1 MTKHKGSKI
10 HKQQQVQS
18 VRQSVHIH
26 LDTRK
31 KQRRRKKA
39 RAFRPVAMPPPVMRV
54 VSNHIVLPENAGI
67 PPQNFFEQ
75 RALKNQIAERS
86 RLLNQEKTKL
96 AVEENKELQQHNE
109 VKKEEMQVREDA
121 VAELSTIMEREP
133 RTPEQLQKAKM
144 LYPNRRNFPKSA
156 ESIQALIDKAGGK
169 PNYQEPTQG
178 SLAREAQAEYER
190 RRRRLKEEYIKTGI
204 PPRVSDD

>member
-10 HKQQQVQS
+10 HRQQQIQS
-18 VRQSVHIH
+18 VRQAVHIH

-75 RALKNQIAERS
+75 RAIKNQIAERS

-96 AVEENKELQQHNE
+96 AEEEKQELQKHNE

-121 VAELSTIMEREP
+121 VKNLEDVFDKRE
-133 RTPEQLQKAKM
+133 RTPEQLRKAK
-144 LYPNRRNFPKSA
+144 LLFPDKRRFTMDYDKMEKLIASA
-156 ESIQALIDKAGGK
+156 Q

-178 SLAREAQAEYER
+178 SLAREAQAQE